1 MARLVVI
8 GGQARKVGKT
18 SLVTAL
24 IRAFPQAG
32 WTAVKISGH
41 AHGTA
46 ALALVEEND
55 RSGKTDTSRFLQAG
69 AARAFWV
76 QCPADRLAEIVP
88 RLQELAMK
96 EEAVIIEST
105 SLLEFLVPAVAL
117 LVLDP
122 GREDFKDSARA
133 HRERADAF
141 VTFEARGRTASSGST
156 FPSGSPRPVFAFP
169 PGGECPPA
177 LREFVRER
185 LWGRLEPSA

>member
-1 MARLVVI
+1 MARLVVV
-8 GGQARKVGKT
+8 GGQVRKVGKT

-24 IRAFPQAG
+24 IRAFPQTG

-46 ALALVEEND
+46 APALVEEKD
-55 RSGKTDTSRFLQAG
+55 RSGKTDTARFLQAG

-76 QCPADRLAEIVP
+76 QCPAERLAEMVP
-88 RLQELAMK
+88 RLQELAK
-96 EEAVIIEST
+96 REEAVIIEST
-105 SLLEFLVPAVAL
+105 SLLEILEPAVAL

-133 HRERADAF
+133 HLERVDAF
-141 VTFEARGRTASSGST
+141 VTFEARDRRASPSSP
-156 FPSGSPRPVFAFP
+156 FPSGSPRPVFALP
-169 PGGECPPA
+169 PGEECPPA

-185 LWGRLEPSA
+185 LWGRPEASA